1 MATEGSQAKRELNF
15 KMGRREF
22 WNRILG
28 TFGVFFGTIFGIKK
42 VPKPV
47 SYRFSYAA
55 VVLDG
60 PKDPLAL
67 YKYYKKMDFP
77 ENKFLKEAAERLGK
91 NAALD
96 LDRKLREVIN
106 NG

>member
-1 MATEGSQAKRELNF
+1 
-15 KMGRREF
+15 MGRREF

-42 VPKPV
+42 APKPV

-60 PKDPLAL
+60 PKDPLAI
-67 YKYYKKMDFP
+67 YKYYKRMRF
-77 ENKFLKEAAERLGK
+77 EGNGEMREAAERLGK
-91 NAALD
+91 KAAEHFDGLMRKELD
-96 LDRKLREVIN
+96 KYE
-106 NG
+106 